1 MTARGFGKLFA
12 TALAGALI
20 APAATL
26 GWAASAPIYKCLDRN
41 LGISY
46 TDIPCKDGERLEL
59 RTGDADPAAI
69 ARLDREREAL
79 DRSIGQRIAD
89 ERRANLQRRTYDQPA
104 SWFRRASRIPKRRTT
119 IRTPTAAATTPTPT
133 AAPPGPTGAV
143 RVTDASTDAPTA
155 AAASA
160 RARSR
165 RTRRPRIAEG
175 PPRRGLR
182 WRPRASREAPPARTR
197 P

>member
-104 SWFRRASRIPKRRTT
+104 FLVQEGFAYPEAPDYYPYAYGGGYYPYAYGGAAGPDRRRQGDGRFDGRTDRR
-119 IRTPTAAATTPTPT
+119 R
-133 AAPPGPTGAV
+133 GE
-143 RVTDASTDAPTA
+143 
-155 AAASA
+155 
-160 RARSR
+160 RAR
-165 RTRRPRIAEG
+165 TV
-175 PPRRGLR
+175 
-182 WRPRASREAPPARTR
+182 PAHPQTPHR
-197 P
+197 